1 MTEKEIRDNIAMI
14 LREMG
19 RREKEGKVKRFREL
33 NRMARKGQIVFAGS
47 SLMEQFPVY
56 EMLMDGELPYTIYN
70 RGVGGFTTRELM
82 ENLSP
87 CILDL
92 EPGALFL
99 NIGTN
104 DMNGEDFVL
113 SEFTGRYASI
123 LDRILEKL
131 PEIKLFLLAFYP
143 SNLEAAPDPHTR
155 AVFACRTNERIRQAN
170 EAIRELAEKYH
181 AAYLDL
187 NGPLTDAEGNLK
199 KELTVD
205 GVHMHV
211 EGYDLVMAQL
221 LPVLESLRQG
231 RAQ

>member
-1 MTEKEIRDNIAMI
+1 
-14 LREMG
+14 
-19 RREKEGKVKRFREL
+19 
-33 NRMARKGQIVFAGS
+33 MARRGQNIFAGS

-56 EMLMDGELPYTIYN
+56 EMLMDRELPYTIYN

-155 AVFACRTNERIRQAN
+155 AVFACRTNEGIRQAN

-211 EGYDLVMAQL
+211 EGYDLVMDQL
-221 LPVLESLRQG
+221 MPVLESLRQG